1 MNPPP
6 ALVFARHF
14 ARARWQM
21 RHLRGK
27 SLARYHDV
35 RGSQVAAYA
44 AAHSPFYREIY
55 SGRDLLQWQ
64 TLPTVDKA
72 AMMANFDTFN
82 TRGVSRDAAMAVALK
97 AERSRDFEPMVD
109 GLTVG
114 LSSGTSGHRGLF
126 LVDRGE
132 QAAWAGT
139 MLARVLPAWRRRG
152 FRVALFSRSNSN
164 LYESVRRSW
173 LSLRYFDLMAPLAEC
188 TLALNAE
195 RPDILVAPPSKLLM
209 LAEARRRG
217 ALRARPSQIFSVA
230 EVLEPQDAECIEA
243 AFETRVGQIYQCT
256 EGLLGV
262 SCRHG
267 RLHIQE
273 DLVHLG
279 LEPFPAPDNARR
291 ATPIVTDLWRRTQPI
306 IRYRLN
312 DLLTLDPRPCPCG
325 SAFRVIERIEGR
337 ADDVCYFEAVDGG
350 MRAFFPDVIRRMI
363 LMASDRIEDYQ
374 AFQEAPAQLRIH
386 VRVSPGA
393 SLEEVATALRLS
405 VAEIA
410 AGYGAVC
417 PALTIEEGLVAL
429 EPGRKLRR
437 VQRVGWT
444 PEP

>member
-1 MNPPP
+1 
-6 ALVFARHF
+6 
-14 ARARWQM
+14 M
-21 RHLRGK
+21 RHLRGE
-27 SLARYHDV
+27 SLARYHDL
-35 RGSQVAAYA
+35 RGSQIAAYA

-55 SGRDLLQWQ
+55 AGCDLLQWQ

-82 TRGVSRDAAMAVALK
+82 TRGVSREKAMAVALE
-97 AERSRDFEPMVD
+97 AERSRDFEPTVD

-114 LSSGTSGHRGLF
+114 LSSGTTGHRGLF
-126 LVDRGE
+126 LVERAE

-139 MLARVLPAWRRRG
+139 MLARILPAWRRRG
-152 FRVALFSRSNSN
+152 YRVALFSRSNSN
-164 LYESVRRSW
+164 LYEGVRRRW
-173 LSLRYFDLMAPLAEC
+173 LSLRYFDLMTPLAEC
-188 TLALNAE
+188 TAALNAE
-195 RPDILVAPPSKLLM
+195 PPDILVAPPSMLRM
-209 LAEARRRG
+209 LAEARRDG
-217 ALRARPSQIFSVA
+217 ALGVRPDQIFSVA
-230 EVLEPQDAECIEA
+230 EVLEPQDAEGIEA

-256 EGLLGV
+256 EGLLAV
-262 SCRHG
+262 SCHHG

-279 LEPFPAPDNARR
+279 LEPVPSPDTLAR
-291 ATPIVTDLWRRTQPI
+291 AMPIITDLWRRTQPI

-325 SAFRVIERIEGR
+325 SAFRVIARIEGR

-374 AFQEAPAQLRIH
+374 AFQEGPAQLRIH

-393 SLEEVATALRLS
+393 SWDEVAAALRAS
-405 VAEIA
+405 VTEIA
-410 AGYGAVC
+410 AGYGTVC

-429 EPGRKLRR
+429 APGRKLRR
-437 VQRVGWT
+437 VQRVGT
-444 PEP
+444 P